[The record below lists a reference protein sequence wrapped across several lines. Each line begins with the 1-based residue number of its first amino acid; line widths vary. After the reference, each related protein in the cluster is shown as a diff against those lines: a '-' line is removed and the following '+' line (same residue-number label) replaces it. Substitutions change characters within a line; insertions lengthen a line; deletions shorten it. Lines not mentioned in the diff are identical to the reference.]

1 MGFTRDT
8 ALSAFILAV
17 IGLGV
22 YLLGRSLWE
31 RRSGSPTREWLA
43 TAAVGIGVILTTV
56 IARPSESGDVVRLR
70 VEDTEGVFSI
80 LIAIIALA
88 TGAAVG
94 DYIYVRLLPI
104 AAGLVN
110 IGPSTSDSSTKAY
123 PAFVVGSGM
132 ILMLGIVIGL
142 QIVDPTVQ
150 GEVGDSTV
158 LSVELVVEHV
168 LPDGPKD
175 LVFLTDRSGFISFSD
190 SISHFQLV
198 GAIEESMLEL
208 TTATQS
214 TDVSNPRGLVLTDGF
229 LFVADMGKRQEEASG
244 DLYSTTGS
252 VVRFQVGENGELSD
266 RQVVIDEIP
275 IANGLHGVNGLAV
288 GADGLVYLS
297 IGGTRSDLPED
308 VPNVDWLGTVVRF
321 GLEGEDIEVFA
332 NGLRNVYDIEFDASG
347 RLWGV
352 DNDGPTDRGY
362 RAEEVLQIK
371 EGADYGYPFEGT
383 YGNHMVRTDA
393 PVYTYSGHDVE
404 GTAGI
409 ELAEKLGIESGIFIG
424 ARVVHF
430 FRYDEDEAG
439 VFAAGDFD
447 FQGTEVVF
455 SRQGFFSVVEASGD
469 GYLYVGVTGLSLNSN
484 LYILDVTG

>member
-8 ALSAFILAV
+8 ALSAFILAA

-22 YLLGRSLWE
+22 YLLARSLWE
-31 RRSGSPTREWLA
+31 RRSGFPTREWLA

-56 IARPSESGDVVRLR
+56 IVRPSETGDVVRLR
-70 VEDTEGVFSI
+70 VEDAEGVFSI
-80 LIAIIALA
+80 LIVIVALA
-88 TGAAVG
+88 AGAAVG

-104 AAGLVN
+104 TAGLVN
-110 IGPSTSDSSTKAY
+110 VGPSTSNLPTKAY

-132 ILMLGIVIGL
+132 VLVLGIVVGL

-168 LPDGPKD
+168 LPDGPRD

-198 GAIEESMLEL
+198 GAIEESRLDL

-214 TDVSNPRGLVLTDGF
+214 NDVSNPRGLVLTDGF
-229 LFVADMGKRQEEASG
+229 LFVADMGERQKEAPG
-244 DLYSTTGS
+244 DMFSTAGS
-252 VVRFQVGENGELSD
+252 VVRFQVGEDGKLSD
-266 RQVVIDEIP
+266 RKVVIDEIP
-275 IANGLHGVNGLAV
+275 IASDLHAVNGLAV

-297 IGGTRSDLPED
+297 IGGIRSPTKD
-308 VPNVDWLGTVVRF
+308 VPNSDWLGTVVRF
-321 GLEGEDIEVFA
+321 GLNGEDIEVFA
-332 NGLRNVYDIEFDASG
+332 RGLRNVYDIEFDASG

-383 YGNHMVRTDA
+383 YGNYMVRTDA
-393 PVYTYSGHDVE
+393 PIYTYSGHDVE

-409 ELAEKLGIESGIFIG
+409 ELAEKLGIESGVFIG

-447 FQGTEVVF
+447 FEGADVVF

-484 LYILDVTG
+484 LYVLDVTG